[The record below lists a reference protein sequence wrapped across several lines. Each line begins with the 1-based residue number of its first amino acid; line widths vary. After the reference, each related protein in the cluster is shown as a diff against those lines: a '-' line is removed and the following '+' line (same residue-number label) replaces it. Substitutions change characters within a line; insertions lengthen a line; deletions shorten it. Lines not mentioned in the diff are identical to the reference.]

1 VLGTRLSRKGL
12 PAIGGST
19 QGWDL
24 LPVMTGGWDEEAW
37 VAHGLPTGGTM
48 TIELTVY
55 AESQQ
60 QPAPGNARRSGPGGR

>member
-1 VLGTRLSRKGL
+1 
-12 PAIGGST
+12 
-19 QGWDL
+19 
-24 LPVMTGGWDEEAW
+24 MTGGWDEEAW